1 MHLDFGIYKCD
12 KILHALNTNMLIEQI
27 HTHQFISEILPTN
40 PRRIEVYLPPNY
52 FTEPERR
59 FPVLYMQDGQNL
71 FNPETS
77 FGGVAW
83 QIDETAQKLIFEN
96 QIEPLIIVGIYNAG
110 DARFEEYTPTKST
123 RGRGGQAA
131 LYGQMLVEEL
141 KPFIDAQYRTLPQQ
155 EFTGIGGSSLGAL
168 VSLFL
173 GFKRPDV
180 FGRLA
185 IMSPSIWW
193 DKNVMTR
200 EIIEFEGKPPLRIW
214 LDIGKLEGSRI
225 KSQVRLLRG
234 ALLEK
239 GWLAEVDLGYLEIP
253 DGRHDENSWSLRF
266 DKVLRYLYPPVS
278 ERQISPEKS

>member
-1 MHLDFGIYKCD
+1 
-12 KILHALNTNMLIEQI
+12 MLIEQI
-27 HTHQFISEILPTN
+27 QTHQFVSEILQTN

-71 FNPETS
+71 FNPQTS

-83 QIDETAQKLIFEN
+83 QVDETAQKLIFEN
-96 QIEPLIIVGIYNAG
+96 KIEPLIIVGIYNTG

-123 RGRGGQAA
+123 RGRGGQAL
-131 LYGQMLVEEL
+131 LYGQMLTQEL

-173 GFKRPDV
+173 GFKQPDV

-200 EIIEFEGKPPLRIW
+200 EIIEYEGKPPLRIW

-239 GWLAEVDLGYLEIP
+239 GWRADVDLGYLEIP

-266 DKVLRYLYPPVS
+266 DKVLRYLFPPAS
-278 ERQISPEKS
+278 EKQNNPYRL